1 MHWHERAGRYIGTA
15 LKWLPLAAVVGALS
29 GVLGAAFHGAIE
41 VATAF
46 RLAHSWTLYL
56 LPVGAV
62 VIFLFYKL
70 CGIPSK
76 MGTDLIIEAA
86 RSRKRVPLAL
96 VPAVFV
102 GTVLTHFV
110 GGSAGREGAALQLG
124 GGLGNWL
131 GRVFRLKADESHM
144 ITLCGMAAVFSA
156 LFGTPVTA
164 ALFVLEVT
172 TVGSF
177 YYAGLLP
184 CLTAALTAFGVA
196 GLLGAEPVRLAVA
209 AGQAFSVWNVLR
221 IAGLGVACGAVSIG
235 FCLSVE
241 QGKHWAR
248 KLITNKY
255 IRGVI
260 GGVIVLGLTL
270 LVGTQRYNGA
280 GMELVA
286 EAVAGGEINWYDFL
300 LKLLF
305 TVITIAAGY
314 RGGEIVPTFFV
325 GAAFGAVFGPLLG
338 LNAGLAAAVGMVAAF
353 CGVTNCPV
361 ASVFLGVEVFGGEY
375 MLFFMVACAL
385 SYVCSGYFSLYSS
398 QTVAFSKVVARPSET
413 DE

>member
-1 MHWHERAGRYIGTA
+1 MMEPGT
-15 LKWLPLAAVVGALS
+15 LPMPPMKNG
-29 GVLGAAFHGAIE
+29 G
-41 VATAF
+41 
-46 RLAHSWTLYL
+46 
-56 LPVGAV
+56 
-62 VIFLFYKL
+62 
-70 CGIPSK
+70 
-76 MGTDLIIEAA
+76 MLI
-86 RSRKRVPLAL
+86 
-96 VPAVFV
+96 
-102 GTVLTHFV
+102 
-110 GGSAGREGAALQLG
+110 
-124 GGLGNWL
+124 
-131 GRVFRLKADESHM
+131 
-144 ITLCGMAAVFSA
+144 
-156 LFGTPVTA
+156 
-164 ALFVLEVT
+164 
-172 TVGSF
+172 
-177 YYAGLLP
+177 
-184 CLTAALTAFGVA
+184 
-196 GLLGAEPVRLAVA
+196 
-209 AGQAFSVWNVLR
+209 
-221 IAGLGVACGAVSIG
+221 
-235 FCLSVE
+235 
-241 QGKHWAR
+241 
-248 KLITNKY
+248 
-255 IRGVI
+255 
-260 GGVIVLGLTL
+260 TL

-398 QTVAFSKVVARPSET
+398 QTVAFSKVVAKPSET